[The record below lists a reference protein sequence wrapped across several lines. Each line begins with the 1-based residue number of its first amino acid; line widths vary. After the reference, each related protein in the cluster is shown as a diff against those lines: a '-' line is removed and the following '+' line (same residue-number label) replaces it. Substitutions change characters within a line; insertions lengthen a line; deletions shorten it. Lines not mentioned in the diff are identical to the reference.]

1 MSNGKW
7 YPALPC
13 SIFILCGAFHFFAP
27 HRHFSFLISHFSFHK
42 KDRRS
47 GLFLFA
53 LFQYRRQPGGNAR
66 EEAEKRDLQ
75 HHDESKRCRAGDDI
89 LNRAVLADALDDE
102 EIHADR
108 RCNEGQL
115 HIDQE
120 HDIEP
125 DGIEAQRLD
134 DRVEHRQRDE
144 DDGNCFQHTPQNEQH
159 DIDADED
166 DPAVHMPFRH
176 ERHERLRDLQHRQDI
191 AEEHSADHDGK
202 DHAGCLDGRAEDPR
216 HITDR
221 KAPVDEECDDERI
234 DRALFDYSI
243 VKTQY
248 AGHAVE
254 IAAAAAKDNVDIVVA
269 IGGDGTINEI
279 GRSLVHTNTALGIIP
294 CGSGNGLARH
304 LHIPMD
310 AKAAIDLLN
319 TGECTC
325 VDYGKI
331 NDMPFFCTC
340 GVGFDAFVSLKFAD
354 SGKRGLLTY
363 LENTLHESLTY
374 EPETYEI
381 ENEEG
386 TIKYK
391 AFLIACANASQYG
404 NNAYIAPQA
413 SLTDGLMDVTILEPF
428 TVLDVP
434 SLSFQLF
441 NKTIDQN
448 SRIKTMR
455 AKKIK
460 IHRTKE
466 GVMHYDGDPV
476 MGGKDIEVELIPHG
490 LNVIISNKKKEEEP
504 FSLLQQ
510 IVEYFSGLKPKH
522 EELIKQKYNHLFVLN
537 RHLLRRLSKK

>member
-1 MSNGKW
+1 MTAKKRIVFVVNPISGTQGKK
-7 YPALPC
+7 A
-13 SIFILCGAFHFFAP
+13 ILKW
-27 HRHFSFLISHFSFHK
+27 I
-42 KDRRS
+42 
-47 GLFLFA
+47 
-53 LFQYRRQPGGNAR
+53 
-66 EEAEKRDLQ
+66 
-75 HHDESKRCRAGDDI
+75 
-89 LNRAVLADALDDE
+89 
-102 EIHADR
+102 
-108 RCNEGQL
+108 
-115 HIDQE
+115 
-120 HDIEP
+120 
-125 DGIEAQRLD
+125 
-134 DRVEHRQRDE
+134 
-144 DDGNCFQHTPQNEQH
+144 
-159 DIDADED
+159 
-166 DPAVHMPFRH
+166 
-176 ERHERLRDLQHRQDI
+176 
-191 AEEHSADHDGK
+191 
-202 DHAGCLDGRAEDPR
+202 
-216 HITDR
+216 
-221 KAPVDEECDDERI
+221 DERI

-319 TGECTC
+319 TGERTC